1 MLQVQCRELC
11 TRLTVKLC
19 LSLFRMDCGVWL
31 PMAVCPCEVCMIDE
45 EDGDEEDDGTDP
57 TDDDSVP
64 TGGDAASSG
73 QLPVDV
79 EKK

>member
-1 MLQVQCRELC
+1 
-11 TRLTVKLC
+11 
-19 LSLFRMDCGVWL
+19 
-31 PMAVCPCEVCMIDE
+31 MAVCPCEVCMIDE